1 MIQIQRM
8 KFYYFFLILIFSVNT
23 SLCQD
28 LNLIDSFK
36 NSVGLEK
43 DSLTGKNLASIKQYL
58 ILKNHSDTTYVD
70 TSLTIK
76 KFYKF
81 NFLRS
86 DNFEKLKFS
95 NLGQTY
101 NSLTSNFQN
110 SSLPDFSLICFK
122 RYLRLV
128 ISIPFLSS
136 KNLRVFFLE

>member
-28 LNLIDSFK
+28 LNIIDSFK

-43 DSLTGKNLASIKQYL
+43 DSVAGKNLASIKQYL
-58 ILKNHSDTTYVD
+58 IFKNHSDTTYVD

-76 KFYKF
+76 KFYRF
-81 NFLRS
+81 NFLRN

-110 SSLPDFSLICFK
+110 SSLPVFSFNSKQDI
-122 RYLRLV
+122 YLK
-128 ISIPFLSS
+128 SS
-136 KNLRVFFLE
+136 DVNYYYVPTPLT

>member
-1 MIQIQRM
+1 MVQIQRM

-23 SLCQD
+23 SLCQES
-28 LNLIDSFK
+28 NLIDSFR
-36 NSVGLEK
+36 NTIDLEK
-43 DSLTGKNLASIKQYL
+43 DSLTAKNLASIKQYL
-58 ILKNHSDTTYVD
+58 VFKNHSDTTYVD

-110 SSLPDFSLICFK
+110 SSLPDFSF
-122 RYLRLV
+122 
-128 ISIPFLSS
+128 SS
-136 KNLRVFFLE
+136 KKEIYLKSSDVNYYHVPTPLT